1 MVSNINGI
9 SSTHSSTSRSRE
21 KTQSA
26 EQPVKASSSNTDA
39 SAKVSLSSEAKELQ
53 GIEAGIKRFP
63 EVNQERV
70 SQLRDTLREG
80 NYSVDPARLAAKI
93 VQFELDI

>member
-1 MVSNINGI
+1 MVSNINGL
-9 SSTHSSTSRSRE
+9 SSTPSSTSRSKE
-21 KTQSA
+21 KAQSA
-26 EQPVKASSSNTDA
+26 EQPVKVSSAAADV

-53 GIEAGIKRFP
+53 DIEAGIKRFP